1 MLRGRR
7 KQNIQKPTSLE
18 ITIGEEIDTEAPL
31 EAIETTTVGGE
42 IAEKEMVI
50 GEAASDT
57 LEGETLETME
67 EENQETLE
75 TMEEENPEVVIET
88 EMLGV
93 METIEMDIKKD
104 KERDLDLCQER
115 RQSLGGRRGLLLENR
130 TNLDRYITFITLLMM
145 IT

>member
-1 MLRGRR
+1 M
-7 KQNIQKPTSLE
+7 
-18 ITIGEEIDTEAPL
+18 GEE
-31 EAIETTTVGGE
+31 
-42 IAEKEMVI
+42 
-50 GEAASDT
+50 
-57 LEGETLETME
+57 
-67 EENQETLE
+67 NRETLE

-104 KERDLDLCQER
+104 KEIDLDLSKDSQER